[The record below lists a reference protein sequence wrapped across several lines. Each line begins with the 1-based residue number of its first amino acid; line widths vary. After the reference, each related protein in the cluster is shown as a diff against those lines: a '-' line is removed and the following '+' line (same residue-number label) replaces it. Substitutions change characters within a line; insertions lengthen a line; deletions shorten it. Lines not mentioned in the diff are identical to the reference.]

1 MFMTPHDQFTPAE
14 STREQLLDAAEA
26 LFLEEGLEDVSLRAI
41 VRRAGQRNQ
50 SAMQYHFGR
59 REGLI
64 KALICRRMLQLERR
78 RSELVDDALARK
90 KHLHLRDCCAL
101 LVSAPFRLCGEDPDF
116 RDMLGL
122 MGARLLTQ
130 DKRLYLLDEQ
140 QSSPSFHRIAEIL
153 LGYLSELPREVLLL
167 RVENAHGM
175 SLLAIS
181 RRARYK
187 GSFHGP
193 RAELF
198 FNNLVDQVSA
208 SLVSPVS
215 SETLSAL
222 GHCKNRKR
230 TTEA

>member
-1 MFMTPHDQFTPAE
+1 MTPDAQFTPAE

-64 KALICRRMLQLERR
+64 KAIIRRRMVQLERR
-78 RSELVDDALARK
+78 RSELVDDALARNTD
-90 KHLHLRDCCAL
+90 LQLRDCCAL
-101 LVSAPFRLCGEDPDF
+101 LVSAPFRLCGERPDF

-122 MGARLLTQ
+122 VGSRLLTQ
-130 DKRLYLLDEQ
+130 DKNLYLLEEQ
-140 QSSPSFHRIAEIL
+140 QNSQSFHRIAEIL
-153 LGYLSELPREVLLL
+153 LGHLAALPREVLVL

-181 RRARYK
+181 RRARHR
-187 GSFHGP
+187 GSFRGP

-198 FNNLVDQVSA
+198 FNNLVDQVA
-208 SLVSPVS
+208 ATLASPVS

-222 GHCKNRKR
+222 DDYKNM
-230 TTEA
+230 